1 MIVNKMTVDGNEFFL
16 DADQDVEGAKE
27 QVVEAVQHG
36 GGIVEVLVAGHTTVS
51 VLVSQAMPVTF
62 EEIVADEDAR
72 DDPFGDE
79 FWRWADQAL

>member
-1 MIVNKMTVDGNEFFL
+1 MIVNKMTVDGNEYFL

-27 QVVEAVQHG
+27 QAVEAVRHG

-62 EEIVADEDAR
+62 EQIVAEEDAR
-72 DDPFGDE
+72 DDPFGDD
-79 FWRWADQAL
+79 FWHWADQAL